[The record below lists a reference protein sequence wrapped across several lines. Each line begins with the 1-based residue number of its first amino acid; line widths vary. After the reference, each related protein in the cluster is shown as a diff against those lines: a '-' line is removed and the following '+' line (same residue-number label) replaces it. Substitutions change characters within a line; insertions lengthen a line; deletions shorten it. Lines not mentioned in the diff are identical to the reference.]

1 MPRTKSNGTKDS
13 SAHLGFEAKLWFFAD
28 TALGDSAFLHTGGK
42 LQVMTERRDNLRN
55 NMVAA
60 ITGRRDKR
68 RQQSEPSSRA
78 ERDRPPKAARRADAE
93 ASVNRVVLGLVFRQ
107 LIPAPV
113 RAVLRNIRETGFE
126 RSIP

>member
-1 MPRTKSNGTKDS
+1 MRTMPRTKSNGTKDS
-13 SAHLGFEAKLWFFAD
+13 SAHLGFETKLWLAAD
-28 TALGDSAFLHTGGK
+28 TTLRDSAFLHTGGK
-42 LQVMTERRDNLRN
+42 LPVMTERRGNLRN

-68 RQQSEPSSRA
+68 RQQSEPSGH
-78 ERDRPPKAARRADAE
+78 
-93 ASVNRVVLGLVFRQ
+93 VVLGFVFRQ

-113 RAVLRNIRETGFE
+113 RAVLRNFRETGFE